1 MEYIKYLDSF
11 GIKFHFYTNNQP
23 NHQNIFGGIMTFLY
37 IIICIIIFLGF
48 SYEELFRLNPISS
61 ISEIS
66 DIEPKK
72 INMKEEKIWIPFR
85 LVNDENQ
92 FIDHRELLYVFPYLV
107 EGNYSDKFGM
117 ELNYHLLNYKLC
129 NETTMEYRPDNYKID
144 IPLNELFCIDQDDI
158 SLGGNWNGNY
168 IYYIELDLFLCDEGI
183 YFNQS
188 DSRCNKIK
196 NLFNIINSTLSF
208 DFYYP
213 IVQFQ
218 PTNYRTPISIIYK
231 NHFYRLSGYSHKLE
245 KIYIQEHILSD
256 DTNIFTS
263 DIKNTSC
270 WGISSLYG
278 DDYYISNED
287 DPLIHNEENE
297 IYTMEIY
304 MDYGLVFYKR
314 TYNKIFIILSQVF
327 PLFKFALFLIKKF
340 TQHIKISFT
349 KRELAELIFERKE
362 INNSNIN
369 KSINKLNFR
378 LKVNDSHSEL
388 IKEKKLNYNNSNNK
402 SDILKIN
409 SSQIQ
414 LKLSLH
420 NNKEKNINISNN
432 LNNKS
437 YKPISNKNKNVFK
450 ILNHNDIS
458 LNNSKR
464 KSNNESIKSKDFS
477 TDSNIKINRL
487 KKRDTLFPYHYFFM
501 DFFLIN

>member
-1 MEYIKYLDSF
+1 
-11 GIKFHFYTNNQP
+11 
-23 NHQNIFGGIMTFLY
+23 
-37 IIICIIIFLGF
+37 
-48 SYEELFRLNPISS
+48 
-61 ISEIS
+61 
-66 DIEPKK
+66 
-72 INMKEEKIWIPFR
+72 
-85 LVNDENQ
+85 
-92 FIDHRELLYVFPYLV
+92 
-107 EGNYSDKFGM
+107 
-117 ELNYHLLNYKLC
+117 
-129 NETTMEYRPDNYKID
+129 
-144 IPLNELFCIDQDDI
+144 
-158 SLGGNWNGNY
+158 
-168 IYYIELDLFLCDEGI
+168 
-183 YFNQS
+183 
-188 DSRCNKIK
+188 
-196 NLFNIINSTLSF
+196 
-208 DFYYP
+208 
-213 IVQFQ
+213 
-218 PTNYRTPISIIYK
+218 
-231 NHFYRLSGYSHKLE
+231 
-245 KIYIQEHILSD
+245 
-256 DTNIFTS
+256 
-263 DIKNTSC
+263 
-270 WGISSLYG
+270 
-278 DDYYISNED
+278 
-287 DPLIHNEENE
+287 LIHNEENE